1 MSKLLH
7 STLFFLDL
15 RVRDVF
21 FLCKYLLTRK
31 SKSISYVLRIILS
44 IIPWKVSSSSRMC
57 QDDLQVAQVEKR
69 FRWFEWCANIW
80 QLWTCPRPGSQH
92 WGPHFIVR
100 SVISCCFSFNGFFF
114 RKFHCFMEW
123 CILAKHNGLLIIMI
137 MDESRIDLYQ
147 FLDHCQIWILK
158 PPAIHQP
165 PRLLWLGSRYQRR
178 FSRFIKGDGIK
189 IWQVESCF
197 LWWMVPA
204 LMAGWDSLTF
214 MI

>member
-7 STLFFLDL
+7 STLFFSWSESSWC
-15 RVRDVF
+15 F

-100 SVISCCFSFNGFFF
+100 SVISCCFFFKWF
-114 RKFHCFMEW
+114 
-123 CILAKHNGLLIIMI
+123 LLSKVSLLHGMVHPC
-137 MDESRIDLYQ
+137 EAQ
-147 FLDHCQIWILK
+147 WFVDHHDHGWISHWPL
-158 PPAIHQP
+158 PI
-165 PRLLWLGSRYQRR
+165 LGSL
-178 FSRFIKGDGIK
+178 SNLN
-189 IWQVESCF
+189 S
-197 LWWMVPA
+197 
-204 LMAGWDSLTF
+204 
-214 MI
+214 